1 MTDANESSVMY
12 IPHTTSVRTADD
24 DNKVKLRKVRRLI
37 SNYKQMK
44 PGVDKDAYGN
54 MVAKFISRD
63 SIVELLMD
71 TGEWDKIPTELKRKY
86 KSKTDKRAH
95 KLGKHLGLKRKIF
108 PKSASKESA
117 INDTTQLDLLSSSVE
132 NSLYS
137 FLETMN
143 SLD

>member
-1 MTDANESSVMY
+1 MV
-12 IPHTTSVRTADD
+12 IPYTASVRTEDD
-24 DNKVKLRKVRRLI
+24 SNKSLLRKVRRLI
-37 SNYKQMK
+37 SDYKQMK

-54 MVAKFISRD
+54 MVAKFISND
-63 SIVELLMD
+63 IIVELLMD

-86 KSKTDKRAH
+86 KSKTGKRAR
-95 KLGKHLGLKRKIF
+95 KLGRQLKLKRMIF

-117 INDTTQLDLLSSSVE
+117 IADTEQLDLLSSSVE
-132 NSLYS
+132 DSLYS